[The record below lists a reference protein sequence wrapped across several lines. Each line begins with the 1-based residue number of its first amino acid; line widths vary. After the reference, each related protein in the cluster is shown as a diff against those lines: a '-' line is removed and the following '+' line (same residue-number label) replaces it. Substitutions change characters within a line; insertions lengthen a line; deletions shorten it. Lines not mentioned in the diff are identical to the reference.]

1 MPNSWLEGDGGLHAI
16 LSDPPGQASTRH
28 FHPRLRPRPFGAGC
42 QDLLGPTLIRVCPQ
56 TSCRKVLVVI
66 TLLPM

>member
-1 MPNSWLEGDGGLHAI
+1 MPSSWLEGNGGLHAI
-16 LSDPPGQASTRH
+16 LSDPSGQASTSA

-42 QDLLGPTLIRVCPQ
+42 QDLLGPMLIRLCLQ